1 MASRVKPEVNGSSTS
16 GEEKKTTPLRI
27 WHCSHARTASNVLAK
42 QLRDHPQLT
51 SVAYTFMS
59 AFMDGPESLAGEMM
73 NKEAPTEDAKDA
85 TYQNG
90 FNHMTESIIKAEKD
104 NKTVFIKEHLF
115 FMLDPKL
122 AATLYP
128 PPPGESQTPCPKV
141 VDPTITTTTTTTNT
155 NGAISKT
162 NPSILP
168 DTFMRTLSPIIQ
180 IRHPAIS
187 IPSLYRARLGAGGNI
202 NIHHPSFLTNCTYAW
217 SRAAFDWYCEHV
229 FPDRKSQHQQTN
241 GQAWPIVLDGD
252 DLLNSNDRV
261 IAAICA
267 LADLD
272 TAGVTTTWQPVSAEA
287 KAKFPLAQ
295 QRFLST
301 LQGSSGVIKSG

>member
-104 NKTVFIKEHLF
+104 
-115 FMLDPKL
+115 
-122 AATLYP
+122 
-128 PPPGESQTPCPKV
+128 
-141 VDPTITTTTTTTNT
+141 
-155 NGAISKT
+155 
-162 NPSILP
+162 
-168 DTFMRTLSPIIQ
+168 
-180 IRHPAIS
+180 
-187 IPSLYRARLGAGGNI
+187 
-202 NIHHPSFLTNCTYAW
+202 
-217 SRAAFDWYCEHV
+217 
-229 FPDRKSQHQQTN
+229 
-241 GQAWPIVLDGD
+241 
-252 DLLNSNDRV
+252 
-261 IAAICA
+261 
-267 LADLD
+267 
-272 TAGVTTTWQPVSAEA
+272 
-287 KAKFPLAQ
+287 
-295 QRFLST
+295 
-301 LQGSSGVIKSG
+301 